1 MESLRGSRGQG
12 TAVRVSRG
20 LSFGWKTLRSEDRP
34 SAFRVTLSGA
44 LETWYSFT
52 WELRE
57 GTYQVSG
64 PGGRVRANAEARSSN
79 RSVFEVSEAQSTL
92 PLLSSGYDMLVASS
106 RVVSVGTAILL
117 VTRVAGTDG
126 VLLGCHS

>member
-1 MESLRGSRGQG
+1 MCRNTLHRGS
-12 TAVRVSRG
+12 
-20 LSFGWKTLRSEDRP
+20 SFGYHGWKTLRSEDRP

-52 WELRE
+52 WEPRE

-79 RSVFEVSEAQSTL
+79 RSVFEVKLKPLRVL
-92 PLLSSGYDMLVASS
+92 PPVDRTPGRQQV
-106 RVVSVGTAILL
+106 R
-117 VTRVAGTDG
+117 
-126 VLLGCHS
+126 

>member
-1 MESLRGSRGQG
+1 M
-12 TAVRVSRG
+12 
-20 LSFGWKTLRSEDRP
+20 SFGWKTLRSEDRP

-79 RSVFEVSEAQSTL
+79 RSVFEVKL
-92 PLLSSGYDMLVASS
+92 KPLVELAKQYQAVA
-106 RVVSVGTAILL
+106 
-117 VTRVAGTDG
+117 VA
-126 VLLGCHS
+126 VLMRRAD